1 MSILSVFLGAYSD
14 RKAEFNTDH
23 GILYISAQFGW

>member
-1 MSILSVFLGAYSD
+1 MSILNVSLGAYSD

-23 GILYISAQFGW
+23 DILYVSAKFC